1 MKGLVAHYILS
12 QRKVEKKIRKDINKK
27 LMQEFEDIQDLTF
40 EEAVKY
46 LEFSAGYKNIL
57 ALD

>member
-46 LEFSAGYKNIL
+46 LEFSADYKKIL